1 MVMIIVMVMIVM
13 VMVVMVMII
22 VMVMIVI
29 MIIVTVFLEVVGTEP
44 VCAPAH
50 ILMGIPLPSL
60 DTSAQFLMVSAF
72 ALHFYSKLMFES
84 FVLKFVGTRVRAGVR
99 NIHILGTS
107 MRRVHRDTVI
117 ITTVNMIIHNVPH

>member
-1 MVMIIVMVMIVM
+1 MVMVIVMVMIVM
-13 VMVVMVMII
+13 VMVIVMGMVVMVMVI
-22 VMVMIVI
+22 VMVIVV
-29 MIIVTVFLEVVGTEP
+29 MVFLEVVGTEP

-50 ILMGIPLPSL
+50 ILMGIPLPNL
-60 DTSAQFLMVSAF
+60 DTSAQFFMVSAF

-117 ITTVNMIIHNVPH
+117 ITPM